1 MAETLLRFLV
11 EVIVWTLVHV
21 LALPGYYI
29 ARFIV
34 PLFSSGRLMVAPPPN
49 NATVFTRW
57 HGFHRLSNGAVVVGT
72 GMASFL
78 GTLFLI
84 AVLIIAALAARLL
97 TR

>member
-1 MAETLLRFLV
+1 MAELLFRFLLDL
-11 EVIVWTLVHV
+11 IVWTVVQV
-21 LALPGYYI
+21 LALPGYYT
-29 ARFIV
+29 ARLIV
-34 PLFSSGRLMVAPPPN
+34 PLFSSGRFMVAPPPN

-84 AVLIIAALAARLL
+84 PVLVIVLLAARLL
-97 TR
+97 SR